1 VAEPKPKPTP
11 APAPVAIS
19 SAEFNWEDYLA
30 RVKEMNDAVAMTAGK
45 CSYNFDGTTLTIY
58 PDKNI
63 SKIILSK
70 DGNKKI
76 LIDAGGG
83 VKITIG
89 EVGGAS
95 MNQPKDELLSKISD
109 IMGGKVEND
118 GQGGNPF

>member
-1 VAEPKPKPTP
+1 LE
-11 APAPVAIS
+11 
-19 SAEFNWEDYLA
+19 
-30 RVKEMNDAVAMTAGK
+30 RVKALNDAVAMQAKK
-45 CSYNFDGTTLTIY
+45 CAHYFDGTTLTFY

-63 SKIILSK
+63 TKTILSR

-76 LIDAGGG
+76 LIEAGAG

-89 EVGGAS
+89 EVGDAPVSG
-95 MNQPKDELLSKISD
+95 PKDELLSKISD